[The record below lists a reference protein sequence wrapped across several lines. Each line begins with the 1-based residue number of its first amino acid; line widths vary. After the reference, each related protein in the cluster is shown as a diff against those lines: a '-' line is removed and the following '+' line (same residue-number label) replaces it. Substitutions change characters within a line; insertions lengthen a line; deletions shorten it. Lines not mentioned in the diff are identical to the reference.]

1 MSNQVKKH
9 QPAIH
14 SAKVAMLSRREQ
26 GLSQL
31 SRLVKRHLRKNFDLL
46 QMNSIDYQRTLMIKR
61 EQYKVKQQRALDKLD
76 LHLRIQTNQAKT
88 KAFYQWRESVN
99 VNNTYS
105 SGGNR
110 TNMMLS
116 FGLSTIE
123 RRKSNLS
130 KVQKKVIRRMDEALL
145 THISAFF
152 TQWKLKTLLLRGTK
166 QAQEQ
171 VLKSISNSN
180 TSKLEPCREHEAE
193 DNIDL
198 KLQKIINGLNGAV
211 RVKRLPQ
218 QDKADN
224 ISDVSNTEVKGDS
237 GEFEGQK
244 FMDVTIGF
252 ENESGARLDLAD
264 SQLFMCDESDASDD
278 EAEATNVLNELNDM
292 IQNINKKQELGD
304 IEVLSGMGSVDN
316 DELYALDPMPK
327 TSSMAEEEETG
338 SMKRVE
344 NSQLNMSQFEF
355 TPFEV

>member
-76 LHLRIQTNQAKT
+76 LYLRIQTNQAKT

-99 VNNTYS
+99 VNNTHS

-130 KVQKKVIRRMDEALL
+130 KV
-145 THISAFF
+145 
-152 TQWKLKTLLLRGTK
+152 
-166 QAQEQ
+166 
-171 VLKSISNSN
+171 
-180 TSKLEPCREHEAE
+180 
-193 DNIDL
+193 
-198 KLQKIINGLNGAV
+198 
-211 RVKRLPQ
+211 
-218 QDKADN
+218 
-224 ISDVSNTEVKGDS
+224 
-237 GEFEGQK
+237 
-244 FMDVTIGF
+244 
-252 ENESGARLDLAD
+252 
-264 SQLFMCDESDASDD
+264 
-278 EAEATNVLNELNDM
+278 
-292 IQNINKKQELGD
+292 
-304 IEVLSGMGSVDN
+304 
-316 DELYALDPMPK
+316 
-327 TSSMAEEEETG
+327 
-338 SMKRVE
+338 
-344 NSQLNMSQFEF
+344 
-355 TPFEV
+355 

>member
-1 MSNQVKKH
+1 M
-9 QPAIH
+9 
-14 SAKVAMLSRREQ
+14 
-26 GLSQL
+26 
-31 SRLVKRHLRKNFDLL
+31 
-46 QMNSIDYQRTLMIKR
+46 
-61 EQYKVKQQRALDKLD
+61 
-76 LHLRIQTNQAKT
+76 
-88 KAFYQWRESVN
+88 
-99 VNNTYS
+99 
-105 SGGNR
+105 
-110 TNMMLS
+110 
-116 FGLSTIE
+116 
-123 RRKSNLS
+123 
-130 KVQKKVIRRMDEALL
+130 
-145 THISAFF
+145 
-152 TQWKLKTLLLRGTK
+152 
-166 QAQEQ
+166 
-171 VLKSISNSN
+171 LKSISNSN